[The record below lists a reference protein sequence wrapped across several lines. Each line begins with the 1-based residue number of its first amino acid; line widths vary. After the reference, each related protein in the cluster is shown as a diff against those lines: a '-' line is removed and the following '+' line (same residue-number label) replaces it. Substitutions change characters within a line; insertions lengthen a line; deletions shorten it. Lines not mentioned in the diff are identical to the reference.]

1 MFWEIELVDTMNLE
15 MEAESDR
22 FSVQDRSI
30 EEKKTMS
37 QEETTPTLTRIGR
50 HQPVPEEL
58 APF

>member
-1 MFWEIELVDTMNLE
+1 MDTMNLG

-37 QEETTPTLTRIGR
+37 QEETAPTLTRIGR